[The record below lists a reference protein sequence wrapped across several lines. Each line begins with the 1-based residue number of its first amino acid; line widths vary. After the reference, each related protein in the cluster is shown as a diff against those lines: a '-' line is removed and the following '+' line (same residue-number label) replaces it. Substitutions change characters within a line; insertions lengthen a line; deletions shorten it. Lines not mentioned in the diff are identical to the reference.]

1 MALRLLS
8 FSRARQRGVPGGR
21 AAPIRVLVVDDEEQ
35 MRLLVQH
42 VLYDAGYETA
52 LAADG
57 DEAIALAAREK
68 PFDLLVTDE
77 MMPRMAG
84 HQLARYM
91 RERYLDIKVLYLT
104 GYRDDVFAA
113 KGSLWADEAFL
124 DKPCSPEA
132 LRQAVALLLF
142 GRLFSGGPQRAEV
155 LAGHP
160 RDI

>member
-8 FSRARQRGVPGGR
+8 FVRGKSAPPGGR
-21 AAPIRVLVVDDEEQ
+21 ADALRALIVDDDEGMRLFVQRVL
-35 MRLLVQH
+35 
-42 VLYDAGYETA
+42 AGAGFETA
-52 LAADG
+52 LADDG
-57 DEAIALAAREK
+57 DAAIALAATEK

-91 RERYLDIKVLYLT
+91 RERYLDIRVLYLT
-104 GYRDDVFAA
+104 GYRDRVFDA

-124 DKPCSPEA
+124 DKPCTPEA
-132 LRQAVALLLF
+132 LRQAVSQLLF
-142 GRLFSGGPQRAEV
+142 SRLFARDPHRAEV
-155 LAGHP
+155 FPRHP